1 MTKWIVVTLI
11 FITSINCTATP
22 RIVTIGGDVSEIT
35 YALGA
40 SDNIV
45 ARDSTS
51 LNPEALKTRP
61 DVGYMRLL
69 NIEGILAIKPT
80 LILSTA
86 RASPSMALKQIADLG
101 VKLIYVPAEKSP
113 EGVIDKI
120 RLIATTLNKEEKG
133 QQLIQHYQQQLDT
146 VVSTPLPVKVLF
158 VMSHAGI
165 PPLAAG
171 LNTAA
176 DSMFSAVG
184 LKNAIQGFSGYRPL
198 SQEGIIASAPDL
210 LVITTHG
217 VKSLNGAENV
227 WRLPGIAL
235 TPAGKQKRLLV
246 LDDMAL
252 LGFGLQTPD
261 ILKQLRT
268 AAELN

>member
-1 MTKWIVVTLI
+1 MNKWVAAFIFLI
-11 FITSINCTATP
+11 SMSSLASQ

-40 SDNIV
+40 GNHIV

-51 LNPEALKTRP
+51 LNPAALRALP
-61 DVGYMRLL
+61 DIGYMRLL
-69 NIEGILAIKPT
+69 NAEGILAIKPT
-80 LILSTA
+80 LILSTE
-86 RASPSMALKQIADLG
+86 RAVPSRALQQAANLG
-101 VKLIYVPAEKSP
+101 IKLIYVPADKSAEK
-113 EGVIDKI
+113 VADKI
-120 RLIATTLNKEEKG
+120 RVIAAALNQPEKG
-133 QQLIQHYQQQLDT
+133 QQLIQYYQQQLAT
-146 VVSTPLPVKVLF
+146 VVSTPLPVKALF
-158 VMSHAGI
+158 IMNHAGI

-176 DSMFSAVG
+176 DRMFKASG
-184 LKNAIQGFSGYRPL
+184 LQNALQEFSGYRPL

-210 LVITTHG
+210 LIVTTHG
-217 VKSLNGAENV
+217 VKSLNGVENV

-246 LDDMAL
+246 LDDIAL

-261 ILKQLRT
+261 ILKQLRA
-268 AAELN
+268 AAESR